1 MDSIVFYFLIL
12 FTICLWFYF
21 KRSQNDKDYL
31 TSQGILFEKPLPV
44 IGNLLP
50 LIMKKE
56 GIMQTIKRLYETYPN
71 EK

>member
-1 MDSIVFYFLIL
+1 MDSIIFYSLII
-12 FTICLWFYF
+12 FAISLWFF
-21 KRSQNDKDYL
+21 WKKSPNDKNHYTL
-31 TSQGILFEKPLPV
+31 QGILFEKPLPV

-56 GIMQTIKRLYETYPN
+56 GIIQMVTRLYSKYPN